1 MKIFNRKKIFQNLE
15 EIVAP
20 KHTALLVHETMN
32 DFCSPGGIQ
41 AGPER
46 PWFMEGML
54 EKLVNLVDVAR
65 KAGVQIV
72 YVRYTN
78 ARDYRNITEPQ
89 IAKNYMGII
98 KPEKPLHVVEGTW
111 GWEVIDELK
120 PQAGDWFVNK
130 YRIDAFVGSSLD
142 AMLRSNQIKSFAI
155 AGIGL
160 EVGMVPTIS
169 HGFNLGY
176 YCVAPEDCMK
186 ARSGEE
192 WRQLS
197 MKFIERWAW
206 VTNSQELINLWGK
219 S

>member
-1 MKIFNRKKIFQNLE
+1 MKSFNRKQIFENLE
-15 EIVAP
+15 EIAAP

-41 AGPER
+41 AGPDR

-54 EKLVNLVDVAR
+54 ERLVNLVDVAR
-65 KAGVQIV
+65 KTGVQIV

-78 ARDYRNITEPQ
+78 ARDYRNVTEAQ

-98 KPEKPLHVVEGTW
+98 NPEKPIHVVEGTW

-120 PQAGDWFVNK
+120 PKEGDWFVNK

-206 VTNSQELINLWGK
+206 VTNSEQLINIWGK

>member
-1 MKIFNRKKIFQNLE
+1 MKTFNRKQIFENLE
-15 EIVAP
+15 EIIAP

-41 AGPER
+41 AGPDR

-54 EKLVNLVDVAR
+54 EHLVNLVDVAR

-78 ARDYRNITEPQ
+78 ARDYRNVTEPQ

-120 PQAGDWFVNK
+120 PKEGDWFVNK

-206 VTNSQELINLWGK
+206 VTNSEQLINIWGK

>member
-1 MKIFNRKKIFQNLE
+1 MKTFNRKQIFENLE

-41 AGPER
+41 AGAER

-54 EKLVNLVDVAR
+54 ERLVNLVDVAR

-78 ARDYRNITEPQ
+78 ARDYRNVTEPQ
-89 IAKNYMGII
+89 IAKNYMGVI

-120 PQAGDWFVNK
+120 PKEGDWFVNK

-206 VTNSQELINLWGK
+206 VTNSDQLINIWG
-219 S
+219 